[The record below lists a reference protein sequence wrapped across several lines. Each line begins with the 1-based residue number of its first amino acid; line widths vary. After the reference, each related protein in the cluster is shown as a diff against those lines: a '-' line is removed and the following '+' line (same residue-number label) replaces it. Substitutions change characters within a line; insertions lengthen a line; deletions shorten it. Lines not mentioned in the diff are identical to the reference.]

1 MGAVDILELNTT
13 EERFNVNTKSLSDIT
28 LSCPMDFAKFPFDD
42 QTCFFEMI
50 LDEILDANLTLRT
63 RDAALHM
70 FGERFKPSEQSYGY
84 KVWATRHI
92 DEIENHIVHHMCR

>member
-13 EERFNVNTKSLSDIT
+13 EERFNVNSKSLSDIT
-28 LSCPMDFAKFPFDD
+28 LSCPMDFAKFPFDH

-63 RDAALHM
+63 QNAALHM
-70 FGERFKPSEQSYGY
+70 FGEGFKPSEQSYGY
-84 KVWATRHI
+84 EVCAIIFR
-92 DEIENHIVHHMCR
+92 